1 MIDFA
6 FKMMNFSQATPQFS
20 DIYFDGVQVSM
31 KFIMFSTK
39 HRYSSV
45 QSTIAI
51 AKSISFV
58 LF

>member
-1 MIDFA
+1 
-6 FKMMNFSQATPQFS
+6 MMNFSQATPQFS